1 MEGKAVPL
9 TVFMFTVSWLSPSLA
24 SRAWHVALVMFIEWL
39 NGTPG
44 NVEEHQGSGLF
55 LSGIALPQLLLGPCP
70 GSLHPGPSPLVPPV
84 LKDSPISGSELL
96 ELFSPVA
103 LFLCCLPRYPNP
115 PHPQSRCKSCLLH
128 QALPN
133 QPSTVAFSILNSLS
147 S

>member
-84 LKDSPISGSELL
+84 LKDSSISGSERNCSPLWLFPSAVSLDTQILL
-96 ELFSPVA
+96 ILSPVA
-103 LFLCCLPRYPNP
+103 SPASSTKPFPTNP
-115 PHPQSRCKSCLLH
+115 AQ
-128 QALPN
+128 
-133 QPSTVAFSILNSLS
+133 
-147 S
+147 